1 MLTAPSNKKA
11 NFRIDGTVNAATPTK
26 YGDNMARTTNR
37 LFTAQNTI
45 AVGLI
50 TIAVSIALVGVVW
63 ASSTATDG
71 NNDSGQISPS
81 DSLLTDDPNSSP
93 EEITIPPSSTDVNE
107 RLNALSDRID
117 QASREITELSDQLTA
132 IEAIS
137 ESNEQ
142 QISKLSS
149 EIDALKIEIA
159 EAVDDIRMTR
169 RTVEGLNEKV
179 SALASVVE
187 TKTLFINDEG
197 KYTGGINP
205 SQITPQLKVSDI
217 IGKWPL
223 DRTEGDLDVS
233 KLYSDLFSCT
243 SDFRTHAVISVD
255 TFRRMTCLRIP
266 K

>member
-132 IEAIS
+132 IEGTS
-137 ESNEQ
+137 ESTQ
-142 QISKLSS
+142 TQVTKLSS
-149 EIDALKIEIA
+149 EIDALKIEITNA
-159 EAVDDIRMTR
+159 IDDIRKTRKIVDDID
-169 RTVEGLNEKV
+169 EKL
-179 SALASVVE
+179 SAITSVVE
-187 TKTLFINDEG
+187 RKTSLINDEG
-197 KYTGGINP
+197 KYTGSIGP

-217 IGKWPL
+217 LGKWPL
-223 DRTEGDLDVS
+223 DRTEGNLNVS
-233 KLYSDLFSCT
+233 KLYSDLFSCS
-243 SDFRTHAVISVD
+243 SDYQNHAVISID